1 MLLVGLYR
9 LHRPNC
15 QSDSFFRDQMGLKQ
29 EYTSMAASLFLSHL
43 LSKWS
48 YLLTNHLDFWQPRF
62 AALAEAG
69 RQKFIALSG
78 RDIAPA
84 TDDDGFRFVGFIDC
98 SIFATCRPGGGP
110 TRPGANAPRH
120 NNNIQRAMYTGWKS
134 VHGLKIQTFNLMNG
148 MTAHCSDVYSC
159 REPDSIVLQESGL
172 ENLFSRVQLRSPIQY
187 LIWGDSAYQ
196 DTLLQHIF
204 SFKSLPM
211 ASMRE
216 SIEQDY
222 RELKTNWSFL
232 DHKKGLKV
240 LLNRVG
246 HEILCALIMHNAFL
260 TLNNGKTAATYGIA
274 TPTLEEWL
282 SKGPRRG

>member
-1 MLLVGLYR
+1 
-9 LHRPNC
+9 
-15 QSDSFFRDQMGLKQ
+15 
-29 EYTSMAASLFLSHL
+29 
-43 LSKWS
+43 
-48 YLLTNHLDFWQPRF
+48 
-62 AALAEAG
+62 
-69 RQKFIALSG
+69 
-78 RDIAPA
+78 
-84 TDDDGFRFVGFIDC
+84 
-98 SIFATCRPGGGP
+98 
-110 TRPGANAPRH
+110 
-120 NNNIQRAMYTGWKS
+120 MYTGWKS

-222 RELKTNWSFL
+222 GELKTNWSFL

-274 TPTLEEWL
+274 TPTVLWRSGFLRAQEEDNL
-282 SKGPRRG
+282 MFDFYKFCLVNVAIVCIKTMNVFHCIFGD